1 MRAMAKRFG
10 DHDRSADCADRRSR
24 HRTALALLLAT
35 LAAPA
40 ASAAEP
46 AARTCAAAATVRTD
60 IGEAPDAEG
69 DAVTPPAQPDA
80 ATNEPRSPDEIA
92 QADRLVRRG
101 EASLAQGNIA
111 VARQYFVRA
120 AELGHAA
127 AAFRVAE
134 TYDPLELARRN
145 IRGVV
150 ADSSE
155 AQRWY
160 ERART
165 LRVNTA
171 AVRLSRL
178 GACADDASGRGDTPN

>member
-1 MRAMAKRFG
+1 MSATATRFG
-10 DHDRSADCADRRSR
+10 FRNQSADHIGPR
-24 HRTALALLLAT
+24 HDALALLL
-35 LAAPA
+35 LAAAVPA
-40 ASAAEP
+40 VAGAEP
-46 AARTCAAAATVRTD
+46 AAKTCIAAPG
-60 IGEAPDAEG
+60 IHAES
-69 DAVTPPAQPDA
+69 VA
-80 ATNEPRSPDEIA
+80 ATNPTRAPDQIA
-92 QADRLVRRG
+92 QADRLARRG
-101 EASLAQGNIA
+101 ETSMAQGNIA

-127 AAFRVAE
+127 AAFKVAE

-165 LRVNTA
+165 LRSESA
-171 AVRLSRL
+171 EVRLSRL
-178 GACADDASGRGDTPN
+178 GNWWPCPEVTPVRHDN

>member
-10 DHDRSADCADRRSR
+10 DRDRSADRADRRSW
-24 HRTALALLLAT
+24 HHTALASLLAA

-40 ASAAEP
+40 ASGAEP
-46 AARTCAAAATVRTD
+46 VAKTCAAAPVVRAD
-60 IGEAPDAEG
+60 IGEAADAEG
-69 DAVTPPAQPDA
+69 DAVTHPAQPDA
-80 ATNEPRSPDEIA
+80 ASNEPRSPDQIA
-92 QADRLVRRG
+92 QADRLARRG

-127 AAFRVAE
+127 AALRVAE
-134 TYDPLELARRN
+134 TYDPIELARRN
-145 IRGVV
+145 TRGVV
-150 ADSSE
+150 PDSFE

-165 LRVNTA
+165 LRSDSA

-178 GACADDASGRGDTPN
+178 EACADDASGHRDTPN